1 MIKGH
6 IVNFYYLVNL
16 IQPISFLDMFP
27 EEFSQKLTEIKSS
40 HNHELA
46 NLQRGYSVE
55 RREIEDAYKMEIAQL
70 EDQHIQ
76 EKNKIIKELRKEQ
89 VSFGCFKWCMW
100 LNYVGF
106 KMQLLK
112 NQRENQGQDCIT
124 IWTLYK
130 FRLQIS

>member
-1 MIKGH
+1 
-6 IVNFYYLVNL
+6 
-16 IQPISFLDMFP
+16 MFP
-27 EEFSQKLTEIKSS
+27 EEFSKKLTEIKSS

-89 VSFGCFKWCMW
+89 VSFWCFKWCMW
-100 LNYVGF
+100 LNYVCF

-112 NQRENQGQDCIT
+112 KPECKPRT
-124 IWTLYK
+124 RP
-130 FRLQIS
+130 RLHYHMNFIQISTKNFIFFLTLDPSSTFMI